1 MTISSTYAPIQYTGN
16 GVTTV
21 FAFPYEFYNSTDLT
35 VKSTVIATGVT
46 TTLTSPTDYSVSG
59 GSGSTGNVTFV
70 SAPAATARITI
81 ERSIPYTQ
89 GQDYQENTAF
99 PAATIETGFDKS
111 VIMAQQTKALTDYAL
126 KFETTDPA
134 ASIGT
139 IPNSVSRAN
148 AILSFDALGKPSA
161 VTLASLGSINVS
173 LTSPQ
178 ADDCLVYNAGV
189 WNNKSVGYI
198 TASAPSV
205 APVSGDLIPFSD
217 ISDSNKTK
225 QSTISTILGLITG
238 LANSALATMAAN
250 TIKVNATASSA
261 TPTDL
266 ALSASQLL
274 GRGSTGNIAAITLG
288 SGLSMSGATLNCL
301 QIVGNQTGAVA
312 TGTTIIPFD
321 DTIPQNTE
329 GDQYLTQSITPKSA
343 TSTLLI
349 EVVLLV
355 SVASVNQV
363 TVALFQDS
371 NASAIAAVGNYV
383 GTTANAMDT
392 VVFRHRMTSGT
403 TSATTFNVRAGLSGA
418 GTLTVNGAGGA
429 RRYGGVAVSSIN
441 IKEIM

>member
-1 MTISSTYAPIQYTGN
+1 MTISSTYGPVQYTGN

-21 FAFPYEFYNSTDLT
+21 FAFPYEFYNSTDLI
-35 VKSTVIATGVT
+35 VKSTVIATGAT
-46 TTLTSPTDYSVSG
+46 TTLASPTDYSVSG

-70 SAPAATARITI
+70 SAPASTVRITI

-89 GQDYQENTAF
+89 AQDYQENTAF

-126 KFETTDPA
+126 KFETTDPSS
-134 ASIGT
+134 SIGT
-139 IPNSVSRAN
+139 IPNSVARAN

-161 VTLASLGSINVS
+161 VTLASLGNINVS

-178 ADDCLVYNAGV
+178 TDDCLVYNSGV
-189 WNNKSVGYI
+189 WNNKSVGSI

-205 APVSGDLIPFSD
+205 APVGGDLIPFAD

-274 GRGSTGNIAAITLG
+274 GRGSTGNVAAITLG

-312 TGTTIIPFD
+312 TGSTAIPWD

-329 GDQYLTQSITPKSA
+329 GDQYLTQAITPKSA
-343 TSTLLI
+343 TSKLKIDVMLNVGIATNNQ
-349 EVVLLV
+349 VVL
-355 SVASVNQV
+355 
-363 TVALFQDS
+363 ALFQDS
-371 NASAIAAVGNYV
+371 
-383 GTTANAMDT
+383 TANAIASSSLYVPT
-392 VVFRHRMTSGT
+392 SAGSSVITLTHYMTSGT
-403 TSATTFNVRAGLSGA
+403 TSSTTFNVRAGISGG
-418 GTLTVNGAGGA
+418 GTLTVNGLTGA
-429 RRYGGVAVSSIN
+429 RKLGGVCVSSI
-441 IKEIM
+441 IITEIL

>member
-1 MTISSTYAPIQYTGN
+1 
-16 GVTTV
+16 
-21 FAFPYEFYNSTDLT
+21 
-35 VKSTVIATGVT
+35 
-46 TTLTSPTDYSVSG
+46 
-59 GSGSTGNVTFV
+59 
-70 SAPAATARITI
+70 
-81 ERSIPYTQ
+81 
-89 GQDYQENTAF
+89 
-99 PAATIETGFDKS
+99 
-111 VIMAQQTKALTDYAL
+111 
-126 KFETTDPA
+126 
-134 ASIGT
+134 
-139 IPNSVSRAN
+139 
-148 AILSFDALGKPSA
+148 
-161 VTLASLGSINVS
+161 
-173 LTSPQ
+173 
-178 ADDCLVYNAGV
+178 
-189 WNNKSVGYI
+189 
-198 TASAPSV
+198 
-205 APVSGDLIPFSD
+205 
-217 ISDSNKTK
+217 
-225 QSTISTILGLITG
+225 
-238 LANSALATMAAN
+238 MAAN